1 MKRERGTPEM
11 ETKTVTIHT
20 TSADADYEFEVSPQE
35 ANRIVDTFLHW
46 EYIKVTEAGTQYY
59 INPVNVVGIEVE

>member
-35 ANRIVDTFLHW
+35 ANRIVDTFLH
-46 EYIKVTEAGTQYY
+46 
-59 INPVNVVGIEVE
+59 